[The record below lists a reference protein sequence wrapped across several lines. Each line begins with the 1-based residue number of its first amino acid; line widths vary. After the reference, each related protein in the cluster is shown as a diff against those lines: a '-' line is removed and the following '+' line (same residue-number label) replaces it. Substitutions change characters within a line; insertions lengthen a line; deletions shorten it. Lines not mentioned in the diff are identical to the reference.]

1 MAIFLYLTKGNKV
14 SNNSTTSNQTKP
26 SSKYNPKEVE
36 ANLYTQ
42 WSEKNYFDINSN
54 EHLQKQN
61 TAKNK
66 NFAIMMPPPNVTGVL
81 HIGHALTYTLQDII
95 VRYKRMDGFKVLW
108 QVGADHAGIAT
119 QKVVLDKLKK
129 EKNITKNDLNK
140 EEFLKYAWEWKEYS
154 GGEIFKQMRA
164 LGISPSWDRMRFSLD
179 EGLACSV
186 KKAFVS
192 LYNEGLIYKGLKLV
206 NWDPSLKTAISDLEV
221 VNKAQNGSMY
231 YVKYPIKDTNEHILV
246 ATTRPETILADSAL
260 AINPNDDRHKHLIGK
275 DVVVPLT
282 NRVIKV
288 IADEYVDGEF
298 GTGCVKITPAHDYN
312 DYEVG
317 QRHNLDMINL
327 FDDDAKMNENANKY
341 KGLDRFDAR
350 EAIIRDLKQEGL
362 LQDVQPHSMNVP
374 INERT
379 GVIVEPYLTN
389 QWFVKASKVA
399 KNSIEQTKANNMF
412 FPKSWINS
420 YNAWMDNLNDW
431 CISRQLWWGHG
442 IPVFYCKDCSHEFAS
457 EEDASKCAK
466 CGSSNIFQ
474 DEDVLDTWF
483 SSALWPFS
491 TLGWSNGGKLK
502 HTYKDS
508 DLDEFYPNSLL
519 ITGFDILFFWVARM
533 MMMGEHFMGKLPF
546 KDIYLHALVKD
557 EFGAKM
563 SKSKGN
569 VINPL
574 DMIDEFSADVVRF
587 SLCYLCVQG
596 RDIKLGKKHLE
607 VYRNFT
613 NKLHNACNY
622 LLIHQDSF
630 KDLEQIEIKSDL
642 GLYMLSRL
650 NDSIAKV
657 RACLDEY
664 KFNEAAGEIYSIV
677 WLEFCDKAIEYSKV
691 SPQSIGELGSIFKEI
706 LKLTS
711 PFMPFISDNLYT
723 RLSGSDYSSS
733 LTISAYPK
741 ANKSYNFKEQT
752 AMFDVINEAITSI
765 RRLKVNANMAN
776 AKIDLAYIKFND
788 DKLNDKKWFDNAK
801 MFIQKLAKVG
811 SVGIFSSSIKDKS
824 LNENKKILSDVSD
837 NLQTYLPQG
846 EDDTKDAK
854 NKLELKKE
862 KLQKE
867 LEKIDNLLSND
878 NFVKNAPKEV
888 IEKNT
893 TLAQTLKENIA
904 KLNEQ
909 ICQL

>member
-1 MAIFLYLTKGNKV
+1 V
-14 SNNSTTSNQTKP
+14 SNNSITSQQAKP

-36 ANLYTQ
+36 ANLYKQ
-42 WSEKNYFDINSN
+42 WSENNYFDINSN
-54 EHLQKQN
+54 THLQNKN

-129 EKNITKNDLNK
+129 EKNITKNDLTK
-140 EEFLKYAWEWKEYS
+140 EEFLKHAWEWKEYS

-179 EGLACSV
+179 DGLACSV

-221 VNKAQNGSMY
+221 VNKKQNGSMY

-260 AINPNDDRHKHLIGK
+260 AINPNDERYKHLVGK
-275 DVVVPLT
+275 EVVVPLT
-282 NRVIKV
+282 NRSIKV
-288 IADEYVDGEF
+288 IEDEYVDSEF

-317 QRHNLDMINL
+317 QRHNLQMINL
-327 FDDDAKMNENANKY
+327 FDDDAKMNENAGAY
-341 KGLDRFDAR
+341 EGLDRFKAR
-350 EAIIRDLKQEGL
+350 EAIVKDLQEASL
-362 LQDVQPHSMNVP
+362 MDDIQPHNMNVP

-431 CISRQLWWGHG
+431 CISRQLWWGHA

-457 EEDASKCAK
+457 ESKESKCAK
-466 CGSSNIFQ
+466 CGSSNIYQ

-491 TLGWSNGGKLK
+491 TLGWANGGNLK

-546 KDIYLHALVKD
+546 KDVYLHALVKD

-622 LLIHQDSF
+622 LLIHQESF
-630 KDLEQIEIKSDL
+630 KDLDDIEIKSEL

-650 NDSIAKV
+650 NASIAKV

-711 PFMPFISDNLYT
+711 PFMPFISDNLYA
-723 RLSGSDYSSS
+723 RLSGEGYSSS
-733 LTISAYPK
+733 LIISSYPK
-741 ANKSYNFKEQT
+741 ANDNWEYKEQSE
-752 AMFDVINEAITSI
+752 MFDVINEAITSI

-776 AKIDLAYIKFND
+776 AKINTAYVIFND
-788 DKLNDKKWFDNAK
+788 DKFNDKKWFHKAK
-801 MFIQKLAKVG
+801 MFIQKLAKVNELEL
-811 SVGIFSSSIKDKS
+811 FSDEVRQQCNKDNCK
-824 LNENKKILSDVSD
+824 LISDVSD
-837 NLQTYLPQG
+837 SLQAYLPQG
-846 EDDTKDAK
+846 EDDTKEAK
-854 NKLELKKE
+854 KKLELKKE

-867 LEKIDNLLSND
+867 LEKIEGLLGND

-888 IEKNT
+888 IDKNKDIAT
-893 TLAQTLKENIA
+893 NLANNLA

-909 ICQL
+909 IKQL